1 MKGYHTRQS
10 TTGATASIKAVGDGA
25 RYYSLCQT
33 TLEGNLNI
41 QYTYTKPASSTVS
54 ISPASSLKGHPPKK
68 KKSAV
73 GCFKLGVI
81 STLII

>member
-1 MKGYHTRQS
+1 MKGYHTRWS
-10 TTGATASIKAVGDGA
+10 ATGTTAGIKAVGDGA

-41 QYTYTKPASSTVS
+41 QYTYTTPASCTVS
-54 ISPASSLKGHPPKK
+54 ISPASSLKGDPPKK
-68 KKSAV
+68 KKKAV
-73 GCFKLGVI
+73 GCYKLGVR